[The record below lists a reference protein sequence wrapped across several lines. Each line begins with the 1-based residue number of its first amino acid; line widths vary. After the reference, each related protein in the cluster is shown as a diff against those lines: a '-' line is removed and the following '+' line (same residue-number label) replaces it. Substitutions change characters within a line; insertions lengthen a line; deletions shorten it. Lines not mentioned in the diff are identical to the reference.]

1 MLNYNQVTNSE
12 INNNGVS
19 IKEIAPIMKLNLRG
33 KTREFFTNVGKTLNM
48 ILPIE
53 ANTSSSSD
61 KLTAIW
67 LSPDEWMIVSN
78 ETTSKETNTYELN
91 DILFSNI
98 SKTSLG
104 AVTDVTDQFVQLE
117 IKGDKIY
124 ELFSSGCPFNFNLF
138 REKKGS
144 TVQTLLNH
152 IDVIIHNKDKD
163 FVNLFVRRSFAK
175 HLWEWMED
183 SSSRLQRLIFTPI
196 IPRHFKFTLP
206 NT

>member
-1 MLNYNQVTNSE
+1 MLNYNSPINESKNYSE
-12 INNNGVS
+12 LIISEVEPT
-19 IKEIAPIMKLNLRG
+19 IKINLRG
-33 KTREFFTNVGKTLNM
+33 KKREFITKIGKSLSIIPPT
-48 ILPIE
+48 E
-53 ANTSSSSD
+53 ANTSSGNEILSI
-61 KLTAIW
+61 LW

-163 FVNLFVRRSFAK
+163 FVNLFVRRSFTK

-183 SSSRLQRLIFTPI
+183 SSLRL
-196 IPRHFKFTLP
+196 
-206 NT
+206 

>member
-1 MLNYNQVTNSE
+1 MLNYNHT
-12 INNNGVS
+12 
-19 IKEIAPIMKLNLRG
+19 IKEEKSYQGLQMNEVKPVMKLIVRG
-33 KTREFFTNVGKTLNM
+33 KKREFLSAIGKSLNLL
-48 ILPIE
+48 LPTE
-53 ANTSSSSD
+53 ANTSSRSE
-61 KLTAIW
+61 KLTALW
-67 LSPDEWMIVSN
+67 LSPDEWMIYSN
-78 ETTSKETNTYELN
+78 GTTSKETNTYELN
-91 DILFSNI
+91 DILFNNI

-144 TVQTLLNH
+144 TAQTLLNH

-183 SSSRLQRLIFTPI
+183 SSSRF
-196 IPRHFKFTLP
+196 
-206 NT
+206 

>member
-1 MLNYNQVTNSE
+1 MLKYNAVINQEISTNDL
-12 INNNGVS
+12 IV
-19 IKEIAPIMKLNLRG
+19 KEICPVIKINLRG
-33 KTREFFTNVGKTLNM
+33 KTREFFANVGKTLNM
-48 ILPIE
+48 ILPTE

-91 DILFSNI
+91 DILFNNI

-144 TVQTLLNH
+144 TTQTLLNH

-163 FVNLFVRRSFAK
+163 YVNLFVRRSFAK

-183 SSSRLQRLIFTPI
+183 SSSRL
-196 IPRHFKFTLP
+196 
-206 NT
+206 

>member
-1 MLNYNQVTNSE
+1 MLNYNSP
-12 INNNGVS
+12 INNQINFNEITV
-19 IKEIAPIMKLNLRG
+19 KELSPVMKLNLRG
-33 KTREFFTNVGKTLNM
+33 KKREFFTTVGKQLDM
-48 ILPIE
+48 ILPTE
-53 ANTSSSSD
+53 ANTSSSSS
-61 KLTAIW
+61 KLTSIW

-78 ETTSKETNTYELN
+78 ETTSKETNKYELN
-91 DILFSNI
+91 DILFNNI

-117 IKGDKIY
+117 IKGEKIY

-144 TVQTLLNH
+144 TAQTLLNH

-183 SSSRLQRLIFTPI
+183 SSLRL
-196 IPRHFKFTLP
+196 
-206 NT
+206 